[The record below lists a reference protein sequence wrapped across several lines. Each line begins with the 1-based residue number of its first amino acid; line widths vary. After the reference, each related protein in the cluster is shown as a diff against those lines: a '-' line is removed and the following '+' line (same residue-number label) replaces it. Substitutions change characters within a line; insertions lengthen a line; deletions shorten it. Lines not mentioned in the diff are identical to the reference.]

1 MGLAKGIVALVFF
14 VFFLPIA
21 FAAGFGISND
31 AAVNGY
37 DVEIGIFFL
46 VEFLLLFSTGL
57 LIPGIFCIL
66 GKQYNKAKWYYA
78 LIPTTTLIFLF
89 YTMIVAIFSPT
100 SFVSNFIEFLGLG
113 IGSSIFLAIIVVCGS
128 FLKYY

>member
-14 VFFLPIA
+14 VFFLPVS
-21 FAAGFGISND
+21 FAVGFGIAND

-37 DVEIGIFFL
+37 DAEIGIFFL

-100 SFVSNFIEFLGLG
+100 SFISSFLEFLGLG
-113 IGSSIFLAIIVVCGS
+113 IGSSIFLAIIVVCVS
-128 FLKYY
+128 FLDY